1 MLLILIEIYFGIFFC
16 LVPVFLGFFQD
27 EVFSFLFLEKAV
39 KWQKAA
45 EREVLTLHSRDG
57 LQRNVQLKQTFPWDE
72 EEAGF
77 VPCSSNEPKAA
88 CYQLGT

>member
-1 MLLILIEIYFGIFFC
+1 MFTF
-16 LVPVFLGFFQD
+16 V
-27 EVFSFLFLEKAV
+27 FLEKAV
-39 KWQKAA
+39 KWQKAE

-77 VPCSSNEPKAA
+77 VPYSYSEPKAL